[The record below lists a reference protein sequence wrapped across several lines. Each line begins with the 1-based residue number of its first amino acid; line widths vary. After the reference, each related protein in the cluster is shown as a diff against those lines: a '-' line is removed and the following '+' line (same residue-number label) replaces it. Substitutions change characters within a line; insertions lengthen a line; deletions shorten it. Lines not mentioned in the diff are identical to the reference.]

1 MQSLSR
7 RNALRTAAAAAAG
20 AAFTPAGWLRAAVP
34 EPQKITA
41 ELIAA
46 AQREGKVSFYT
57 SVDLPVAE
65 KVAKAFEARF
75 PNIAVRVER
84 AGAERNF
91 QRIAQE
97 YASRIY
103 ACDVT
108 QSSDGAHFIAWKQ
121 DGLLEA
127 YLPEEVARHYPPQ
140 HRDIDGMF
148 ASWRIHLSVIAY
160 NSKLVKAEDA
170 PNSFADLLDPKW
182 MGKLVKA
189 HPGYSGT
196 IMTATQQMVA
206 TLGWGFFEKLAKQKV
221 MQVQSAADPP
231 KKVAAGERAVQ
242 IDGADYT
249 ILQFHE
255 KGEPVEIVY
264 AVEGTPLI
272 SGPAGIMK
280 RAPNPNAARLFY
292 SWAMGIECQQL
303 IVDAAW
309 LRSVHAGVSERR
321 GRKSL
326 AEIKVM
332 KEDPAAVAAH
342 GDAIKAKYSA
352 IFGV

>member
-7 RNALRTAAAAAAG
+7 RDALRAAAAAATSG
-20 AAFTPAGWLRAAVP
+20 ALVPAGWVRAAAP
-34 EPQKITA
+34 EPQAITA

-84 AGAERNF
+84 TGAERNF

-108 QSSDGAHFIAWKQ
+108 QSSDAAHFITWKR

-127 YLPEEVARHYPPQ
+127 YLPEEVAKHYPPQ
-140 HRDIDGMF
+140 HRD
-148 ASWRIHLSVIAY
+148 L
-160 NSKLVKAEDA
+160 DA
-170 PNSFADLLDPKW
+170 KW

-206 TLGWGFFEKLAKQKV
+206 ALGWGFFEKLAKQKV

-249 ILQFHE
+249 ILQLQD

-264 AVEGTPLI
+264 ATEGSPLI
-272 SGPAGIMK
+272 TG
-280 RAPNPNAARLFY
+280 
-292 SWAMGIECQQL
+292 
-303 IVDAAW
+303 
-309 LRSVHAGVSERR
+309 
-321 GRKSL
+321 
-326 AEIKVM
+326 
-332 KEDPAAVAAH
+332 
-342 GDAIKAKYSA
+342 
-352 IFGV
+352 

>member
-7 RNALRTAAAAAAG
+7 RDALRAAAAAAS
-20 AAFTPAGWLRAAVP
+20 AAFTPTGWVRAAAP

-75 PNIAVRVER
+75 PDIAVRVER
-84 AGAERNF
+84 SGAERNF

-108 QSSDGAHFIAWKQ
+108 QSSDGAHFITWKQ
-121 DGLLEA
+121 DGMLEA
-127 YLPEEVARHYPPQ
+127 YLPEEVAKHYPPQ
-140 HRDIDGMF
+140 HRDSDDMF

-160 NSKLVKAEDA
+160 NSKLVEAEDA
-170 PNSFADLLDPKW
+170 PNSFADLLDRKW
-182 MGKLVKA
+182 IGKLVKA

-249 ILQFHE
+249 ILQLHE
-255 KGEPVEIVY
+255 NGEPVEIVY
-264 AVEGTPLI
+264 AAEGTPLI

-280 RAPNPNAARLFY
+280 SAPNPNAARLFY

-309 LRSVHAGVSERR
+309 LRSAHAGVSERR
-321 GRKSL
+321 GRKAL
-326 AEIKVM
+326 ADIKVM
-332 KEDPAAVAAH
+332 KEDPAAVAAQS
-342 GDAIKAKYSA
+342 DAIKARYSA
-352 IFGV
+352 IFRV

>member
-7 RNALRTAAAAAAG
+7 RDALRAAAAAA
-20 AAFTPAGWLRAAVP
+20 ASTALTPTGWVRAATP
-34 EPQKITA
+34 EPQKITP

-84 AGAERNF
+84 TGAERNF

-108 QSSDGAHFIAWKQ
+108 QSSDAAHFIAWKR

-127 YLPEEVARHYPPQ
+127 YLPEEVAKHYPPQ

-170 PNSFADLLDPKW
+170 PNSFADLLDAKW
-182 MGKLVKA
+182 MGKLAKA
-189 HPGYSGT
+189 H
-196 IMTATQQMVA
+196 
-206 TLGWGFFEKLAKQKV
+206 
-221 MQVQSAADPP
+221 
-231 KKVAAGERAVQ
+231 
-242 IDGADYT
+242 
-249 ILQFHE
+249 
-255 KGEPVEIVY
+255 
-264 AVEGTPLI
+264 
-272 SGPAGIMK
+272 
-280 RAPNPNAARLFY
+280 
-292 SWAMGIECQQL
+292 
-303 IVDAAW
+303 
-309 LRSVHAGVSERR
+309 R
-321 GRKSL
+321 G
-326 AEIKVM
+326 
-332 KEDPAAVAAH
+332 
-342 GDAIKAKYSA
+342 
-352 IFGV
+352 